1 MLDELLEYQQYSF
14 NIDKSDEHVQRLK
27 RSTLICVNEN
37 KNDKTKYNIALTG
50 LNRVL
55 TIIAR
60 YFLYNVYE
68 GDDHLKEKTIA
79 ALKSWLGHK
88 APDESAGVEVHE
100 LYRWLP
106 RYAEKILLPESI
118 EKLEGV
124 IDSSALSEKDK
135 AELYIMISQLTDQQ
149 PQRDKVTLA
158 DRLKEK
164 CEQLCFISGGDRVD
178 KSILKIEKFLY
189 QLPNK
194 KSFNE
199 SGYDDVGEAN
209 TVNKITYDRILG
221 NARRAGSLKRY
232 YLACDQSLIK
242 DVKQKSGRK
251 LSDTDRDI
259 IYKMTACCMME
270 LSKKGSV
277 KVLETKTI
285 SITEADFINWIVK
298 AKCDKNTQQRFLYN
312 GEILF
317 GDPGKS
323 TSSESKGS
331 NTKWIRLNRQWL
343 KDSGFEIL
351 IDNPEKDVVKDFLKM
366 HPNGSVF
373 KDNGSGVPMTEIKN
387 E

>member
-27 RSTLICVNEN
+27 RSTLICFNQD
-37 KNDKTKYNIALTG
+37 KYDKTKRNIAFTG

-60 YFLYNVYE
+60 YFLHNVYNGE
-68 GDDHLKEKTIA
+68 EHVKEKTIA

-118 EKLEGV
+118 EKLKGF
-124 IDSSALSEKDK
+124 INSSALSEKDK
-135 AELYIMISQLTDQQ
+135 AELNTIISQLSGRL
-149 PQRDKVTLA
+149 PQEKKVTIAARLSEMCEQRRFIPGNDRA
-158 DRLKEK
+158 DRSVLNTE
-164 CEQLCFISGGDRVD
+164 E
-178 KSILKIEKFLY
+178 FLY
-189 QLPNK
+189 QLSNRR
-194 KSFNE
+194 SFNE

-209 TVNKITYDRILG
+209 TVNAITYDRILG
-221 NARRAGSLKRY
+221 NALRAESLKRY
-232 YLACDQSLIK
+232 YLACDQALIK
-242 DVKQKSGRK
+242 DVELRSGRK
-251 LSDTDRDI
+251 LKDTDRDI
-259 IYKMTACCMME
+259 VYKMTACCMME

-277 KVLETKTI
+277 KVQETKTV
-285 SITEADFINWIVK
+285 SITEADFINWIINR
-298 AKCDKNTQQRFLYN
+298 KCDKNKQQSFRYN

-317 GDPGKS
+317 EDPGES
-323 TSSESKGS
+323 TLSESKGS
-331 NTKWIRLNRQWL
+331 NTKWIRLNRKWL

-351 IDNPEKDVVKDFLKM
+351 IDNSETDVVKDFLKM

-373 KDNGSGVPMTEIKN
+373 IDNGSGVPMTEIKN